1 MANTDSPFGAVAI
14 GTSDGSDYHGKL
26 REVAF
31 LAGDAVACFIG
42 DFVKLTGTGTADGL
56 IPVVAQAAASNALV
70 GVLVSLVP
78 DFTDETFISAASH
91 RLASTA
97 RTGMVLFGSDVLYVM
112 QEDSVGGALAV
123 TDIARNAEIIV
134 AAGDTVTGISAMEI
148 DSSTVIDATAQLR
161 LRRVDASLDNALGVN
176 AKWVVNINENQ
187 DDHGAGVS

>member
-56 IPVVAQAAASNALV
+56 KPVVAQAAASNTLV

-78 DFTDETFISAASH
+78 DFTDEGSLTTNH

-134 AAGDTVTGISAMEI
+134 AAGDTISGISAMEI
-148 DSSTVIDATAQLR
+148 DSSTVVDATAQLR
-161 LRRVDASLDNALGVN
+161 LRRIDASLDNALGVN
-176 AKWVVNINENQ
+176 AKWIVNINENQ